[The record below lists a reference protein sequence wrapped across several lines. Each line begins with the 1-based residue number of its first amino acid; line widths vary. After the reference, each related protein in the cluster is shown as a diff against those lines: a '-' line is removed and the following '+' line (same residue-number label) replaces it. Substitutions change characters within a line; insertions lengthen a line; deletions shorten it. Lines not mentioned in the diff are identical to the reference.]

1 MAGPNDASASDEYE
15 SEEEASASDQEED
28 ESTSNAPPEK
38 MKGNKPNP
46 LRRWAEESEF

>member
-1 MAGPNDASASDEYE
+1 MPFPKPNEDDASASY
-15 SEEEASASDQEED
+15 EEEDED
-28 ESTSNAPPEK
+28 ESTSDAPPEK

>member
-1 MAGPNDASASDEYE
+1 MPFPPKLD
-15 SEEEASASDQEED
+15 EEEEDLENEEEEDEDED
-28 ESTSNAPPEK
+28 ESTSDAPPEK

>member
-15 SEEEASASDQEED
+15 NEEEASASDED
-28 ESTSNAPPEK
+28 ESTSDAPPEK

-46 LRRWAEESEF
+46 LRRWAEESEY

>member
-1 MAGPNDASASDEYE
+1 MPFPPKKPVD
-15 SEEEASASDQEED
+15 EEEEELETEEEEEDED
-28 ESTSNAPPEK
+28 ESTSDAPPEK